1 MNTFNVDYVGSL
13 WEYNRRNSYPEWV
26 KREQFYNCENFGQ
39 YFTGKSSPILML
51 LRNMVARQ

>member
-1 MNTFNVDYVGSL
+1 MNTFNVDYAGNL

-26 KREQFYNCENFGQ
+26 KRERFDNCENFAQ
-39 YFTGKSSPILML
+39 YFTGKSSPIWML